1 MSKKSSR
8 SMHVAV
14 EIDKLTNSIELVA
27 TGDVFNTIVMRA
39 APYDKRLIRRR
50 EWQFDWHGEL
60 LKDRRE
66 VYRLTTENNPHI
78 IQRLVSLEDKGDHMY
93 MHLIESAAFNR
104 GRNKTFLGV
113 PGNLIAYGCKLSF
126 DRGHDGFVA
135 FTAKT
140 ALVQHYRDSLG
151 AIVIRG
157 TLMHLDSA
165 AARTLVQR
173 YKL

>member
-1 MSKKSSR
+1 
-8 SMHVAV
+8 MHVAV

-39 APYDKRLIRRR
+39 SPNDKRLIRRR

-78 IQRLVSLEDKGDHMY
+78 IQGLVSLEDKGDHMY

-104 GRNKTFLGV
+104 GRSKTFLGV

-126 DRGHDGFVA
+126 DRGYDGFVA